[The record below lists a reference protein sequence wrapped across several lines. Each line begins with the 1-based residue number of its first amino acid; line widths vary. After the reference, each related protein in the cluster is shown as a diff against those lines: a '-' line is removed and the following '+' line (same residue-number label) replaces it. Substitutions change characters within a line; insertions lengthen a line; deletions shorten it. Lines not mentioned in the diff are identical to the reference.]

1 MEEKVEKLIIDWLKS
16 EIDDKLYCIKT
27 KKNFFFKNQ
36 TYNIKNIENK
46 YNTLIY
52 YIYGENLVVWNFTEK
67 YTTENHIELW
77 KDWILKDYFCTI
89 NEARKY
95 KLKKISQKNT

>member
-52 YIYGENLVVWNFTEK
+52 NIYGENLLLWNFTEK
-67 YTTENHIELW
+67 YTENHIELW